1 MKIFYFNILSLLSF
15 LLFTNLS
22 LSEKL
27 LAKNNNFEWNPVGF
41 DNYGNTTQWINLLS
55 YKTLNKDSF
64 RMQMKLLEEN
74 KQILGRLDINCRNKD
89 YYLRK
94 RKQMSQ
100 KGTWNSIVKGSSY
113 EEIAQFHCKKTDA
126 APLWGYT
133 SATKYLWDI
142 DKPSYPAS
150 NHEGNWLTLY
160 KNSFSEFKYNI
171 NTQKKSDY
179 ILAAYFYQKNR
190 SFKNNPYVS
199 QKSDYGW
206 IAVSCKANLSSVF
219 RKLSNSNSGEWMA
232 PKPGPI
238 GGGANLIRKAECM
251 LPINN

>member
-1 MKIFYFNILSLLSF
+1 MNIQQKLYTIFGI
-15 LLFTNLS
+15 LLFYYLNFP
-22 LSEKL
+22 EKL
-27 LAKNNNFEWNPVGF
+27 FANTKSFEWQPVGV
-41 DNYGNTTQWINLLS
+41 DNYGNIAQWINLLS
-55 YKTLNKDSF
+55 YEPLNNDSF
-64 RMQMKLLEEN
+64 RMQMKLVEGN

-100 KGTWNSIVKGSSY
+100 RGTWNSLVKGSSF

-160 KNSFSEFKYNI
+160 KNRSSEFKYNS
-171 NTQKKSDY
+171 NTQKNPDY
-179 ILAAYFYQKNR
+179 ILAAYFYQKNH
-190 SFKNNPYVS
+190 SLKNNPYVS
-199 QKSDYGW
+199 RNSDYGW

-219 RKLSNSNSGEWMA
+219 GKLSTSNSGEWIA
-232 PKPGPI
+232 PKQGPI
-238 GGGANLIRKAECM
+238 GGGANLIRKAECYQ
-251 LPINN
+251 

>member
-1 MKIFYFNILSLLSF
+1 MINIHKKLYTIFGVLLFYFLNSP
-15 LLFTNLS
+15 
-22 LSEKL
+22 EKL
-27 LAKNNNFEWNPVGF
+27 LANTKSFEWQPVGV
-41 DNYGNTTQWINLLS
+41 DNYGNITQWINLLS
-55 YKTLNKDSF
+55 YEPLNNDSF
-64 RMQMKLLEEN
+64 RMQMKLVEGN

-100 KGTWNSIVKGSSY
+100 RGTWNSLVKGSSF
-113 EEIAQFHCKKTDA
+113 EEIAHYHCKKTDA

-142 DKPSYPAS
+142 DKPSYSAS

-160 KNSFSEFKYNI
+160 KNGSSEFKYNS

-179 ILAAYFYQKNR
+179 ILAAYFYQKNH

-199 QKSDYGW
+199 RKSVYGW

-219 RKLSNSNSGEWMA
+219 RKLSTSNSGEWMA

-238 GGGANLIRKAECM
+238 GGGASLIRKAKCYE
-251 LPINN
+251 

>member
-1 MKIFYFNILSLLSF
+1 MRKFYIKIFPILSF
-15 LLFTNLS
+15 LLFTNLNFN
-22 LSEKL
+22 EKL
-27 LAKNNNFEWNPVGF
+27 LAKNSKFDWLPIGF
-41 DNYGNTTQWINLLS
+41 DNYGNITQWINLLS
-55 YKTLNKDSF
+55 YKSLNKDSF
-64 RMQMKLLEEN
+64 RIQVKLVEGS

-100 KGTWNSIVKGSSY
+100 RGTWNSLVKGSSF

-150 NHEGNWLTLY
+150 NHEGNWITLY
-160 KNSFSEFKYNI
+160 KNSSSEFKFNS
-171 NTQKKSDY
+171 NTQKKSGY
-179 ILAAYFYQKNR
+179 ILAAYFYQKNH

-199 QKSDYGW
+199 RKSDYGW
-206 IAVSCKANLSSVF
+206 IAVSCKDNLSAVF
-219 RKLSNSNSGEWMA
+219 RKLSTSNSGEWMA

-238 GGGANLIRKAECM
+238 GGGANLIRKAECYQ
-251 LPINN
+251 

>member
-1 MKIFYFNILSLLSF
+1 MNIHKNLYTIFGV
-15 LLFTNLS
+15 LLFYS
-22 LSEKL
+22 LNSPEKL
-27 LAKNNNFEWNPVGF
+27 FANTKSYEWQPVGV
-41 DNYGNTTQWINLLS
+41 DNYGNITQWINLLS
-55 YKTLNKDSF
+55 YEPLNKNSF
-64 RMQMKLLEEN
+64 RMQMKLVEGN

-100 KGTWNSIVKGSSY
+100 RGSWNSLVKGSSF

-160 KNSFSEFKYNI
+160 KNSSSEFKYNS

-179 ILAAYFYQKNR
+179 ILAAYFYQRNHF
-190 SFKNNPYVS
+190 FKNNPHVS
-199 QKSDYGW
+199 RKSDYGW

-219 RKLSNSNSGEWMA
+219 RKLSTPNSGEWMA
-232 PKPGPI
+232 PKPDPI
-238 GGGANLIRKAECM
+238 GGGASLIRKAKCYK
-251 LPINN
+251 

>member
-1 MKIFYFNILSLLSF
+1 MKIYKKLFPILGV
-15 LLFTNLS
+15 LLFYHLNITG
-22 LSEKL
+22 KL
-27 LAKNNNFEWNPVGF
+27 FANPKSFEWHPIGV
-41 DNYGNTTQWINLLS
+41 DKYGNITQWINLLS
-55 YKTLNKDSF
+55 YEPLNNDSF
-64 RMQMKLLEEN
+64 RMQMKLVEGS

-94 RKQMSQ
+94 RKKMSQ
-100 KGTWNSIVKGSSY
+100 RGTWKSLVKGSSF

-142 DKPSYPAS
+142 EKPSYPAS
-150 NHEGNWLTLY
+150 SHEGKWLTLY
-160 KNSFSEFKYNI
+160 KNSSSEFKYNS
-171 NTQKKSDY
+171 NTQKKSDF
-179 ILAAYFYQKNR
+179 ILAAFFYQKNHL
-190 SFKNNPYVS
+190 FKNNPYVS
-199 QKSDYGW
+199 RKSAYGW

-238 GGGANLIRKAECM
+238 GGGASLIRKAKCYEK
-251 LPINN
+251 

>member
-1 MKIFYFNILSLLSF
+1 MNIHKKLYTIFGVLLFYFLNSP
-15 LLFTNLS
+15 
-22 LSEKL
+22 EKL
-27 LAKNNNFEWNPVGF
+27 FANTKSFEWQPVGV
-41 DNYGNTTQWINLLS
+41 DNYGNITQWINLLS
-55 YKTLNKDSF
+55 YEPLNKDSF
-64 RMQMKLLEEN
+64 RMQIKLVEGN

-100 KGTWNSIVKGSSY
+100 RGTWNSLVKGSSF

-126 APLWGYT
+126 ASLWGYT

-160 KNSFSEFKYNI
+160 KNSSSEFKYNSNI
-171 NTQKKSDY
+171 QKKSDY
-179 ILAAYFYQKNR
+179 ILAAYFYQKNH

-199 QKSDYGW
+199 RKSDYGW

-219 RKLSNSNSGEWMA
+219 RKLNTSNSGEWMS
-232 PKPGPI
+232 PKSGPV
-238 GGGANLIRKAECM
+238 GGGANLIRKAECYQ
-251 LPINN
+251 

>member
-1 MKIFYFNILSLLSF
+1 MRKFHIKVFPILSSILF
-15 LLFTNLS
+15 LNLFTS
-22 LSEKL
+22 GKL
-27 LAKNNNFEWNPVGF
+27 LANSNSFEWQPVGV
-41 DNYGNTTQWINLLS
+41 DNYGNITQWINLLS
-55 YKTLNKDSF
+55 YEPLNNDSF
-64 RMQMKLLEEN
+64 RMQMKLVEGN

-100 KGTWNSIVKGSSY
+100 RGTWNSLVKGSSF

-160 KNSFSEFKYNI
+160 KNRSREFKYNS
-171 NTQKKSDY
+171 NTLKISDY
-179 ILAAYFYQKNR
+179 ILAAYFYQKKQ
-190 SFKNNPYVS
+190 SYQYDPYTS
-199 QKSDYGW
+199 RKSDYGW
-206 IAVSCKANLSSVF
+206 IAVSCKDNLSSVF
-219 RKLSNSNSGEWMA
+219 RKLSNSSKGEWMA

-238 GGGANLIRKAECM
+238 GGGASLIRKAKCYE
-251 LPINN
+251 